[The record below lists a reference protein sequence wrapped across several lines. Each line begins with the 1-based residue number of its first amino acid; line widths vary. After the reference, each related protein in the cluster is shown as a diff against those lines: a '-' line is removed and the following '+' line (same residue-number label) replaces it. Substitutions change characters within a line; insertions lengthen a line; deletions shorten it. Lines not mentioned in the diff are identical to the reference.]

1 MLMSKVSITHKHE
14 NQEKFASR
22 RKAENAAR
30 ADAYSVGQTPF
41 AHSCIN
47 IGNTA
52 LQRLLAQ
59 RAGDAAFDLDD
70 AAAGRIH
77 RARSGGQALDGAVQA
92 QMSDALGHDFSG
104 VRVHTDGESHALNEQ
119 LNAKAFTTGPDIFFR
134 GGAYSP
140 QSSAGQELIAHEL
153 THVVQQASGAVD
165 GGGAGMRVNAPG
177 DRFEQEA
184 DAVARQVSSG
194 APAVQRQSLPEEDE
208 LQTKRIQRQELED
221 EELQTMRLQRQ
232 EEEDELMQMQELDE
246 EEPVQMQAAPE
257 DEEMAAL

>member
-1 MLMSKVSITHKHE
+1 MATKLMYSNENKVQTH
-14 NQEKFASR
+14 R
-22 RKAENAAR
+22 RQVDQRKKGSALQSQTVPLTSPQTLIGNAA
-30 ADAYSVGQTPF
+30 V
-41 AHSCIN
+41 
-47 IGNTA
+47 
-52 LQRLLAQ
+52 QRLLAQ
-59 RAGDAAFDLDD
+59 RAGDAPFDLDD
-70 AAAGRIH
+70 ATAGRIH

-92 QMSDALGHDFSG
+92 QMGDAMGHDFGG
-104 VRVHTDGESHALNEQ
+104 VRVHTDGEAHALNEQ